1 MTKLRLFLIILIAL
15 FSLSAQAEIIRG
27 QVIKVADGDTLTLL
41 GDSNK
46 KIRIRLA
53 GIDTPERKQ
62 PFGHTAKNA
71 LAKLVFQKKI
81 LIKTQ
86 TKDRYGRTVGVV
98 FLDNLNVNNELV
110 RQGMA
115 WVYKKY
121 TDNEKL
127 YELEAQAKTRRIG
140 LWADETPV
148 APWDW
153 RRGKR

>member
-1 MTKLRLFLIILIAL
+1 MTKLKLFLIILIAL

-27 QVIKVADGDTLTLL
+27 KVIKIADGDTLTLL
-41 GDSNK
+41 TDSDK

-62 PFGHTAKNA
+62 PFGNTAKNA

-81 LIKTQ
+81 LIETQ
-86 TKDRYGRTVGVV
+86 TKDRYGRIVGTV
-98 FLDNLNVNNELV
+98 FLDNQNVNNELI

-121 TDNEKL
+121 TDNEIL

-140 LWADETPV
+140 LWADETPI